1 MNDPARRPVG
11 APISIVEFGDYNC
24 PFCRRWHRDVCE
36 ELLAVYREQILFSYV
51 DFPIVGGGAIGFGAT
66 LPANCTE
73 EQGAFWEYH
82 DALFSGAYPLDQAGF
97 EGAAVDLGLDRQA
110 LLEYIV
116 TGRFAREIQ
125 ADLEYRANMG
135 VNGTLTF
142 FINGLPV
149 IGAQPPLRFVQVI
162 NGERGQKPIHR
173 FSSSFSFDLNLPMI
187 EPP

>member
-1 MNDPARRPVG
+1 MNDPARGPVG
-11 APISIVEFGDYNC
+11 ASISIVEFGDYNC

-116 TGRFAREIQ
+116 TDESQGRFRRISSTEPILVSTARS
-125 ADLEYRANMG
+125 
-135 VNGTLTF
+135 
-142 FINGLPV
+142 P
-149 IGAQPPLRFVQVI
+149 
-162 NGERGQKPIHR
+162 
-173 FSSSFSFDLNLPMI
+173 SSSTASP
-187 EPP
+187 